1 MSFIMVL
8 SLAYVTIETIDPEPA
23 LAAGEFSCT
32 NSDGAGYVFQSTY
45 SSGTLSILRGSND
58 SSSSFS
64 TSTIETFSSWSHGN
78 IEEVNSLSIT
88 PDGDMYAILKRTN
101 TSQVYFYKLNYN
113 GSGAGTTTH
122 ISSVTS
128 DLGTGDNN
136 AASYYETTSGG
147 TTYKYIFTS
156 KGFFKGNNKA
166 IRLNSDGTYKVIDIT
181 ISSGSSW
188 ASNKAKDFAFIQDS
202 STHDFIA
209 FNSNTDDLLA
219 ATVSHTNI
227 GASNESI
234 SVALS
239 QRASSVGSSMSS
251 NSGAAMT
258 LGDGIVYFLENDDG
272 RLWKYDY
279 ANDTSTGNNTNE
291 FVLTSD
297 SFNTSSNTDG
307 CLLYTSPSPR
317 D

>member
-1 MSFIMVL
+1 MCIR
-8 SLAYVTIETIDPEPA
+8 D
-23 LAAGEFSCT
+23 
-32 NSDGAGYVFQSTY
+32 
-45 SSGTLSILRGSND
+45 
-58 SSSSFS
+58 
-64 TSTIETFSSWSHGN
+64 
-78 IEEVNSLSIT
+78 
-88 PDGDMYAILKRTN
+88 
-101 TSQVYFYKLNYN
+101 
-113 GSGAGTTTH
+113 
-122 ISSVTS
+122 
-128 DLGTGDNN
+128 
-136 AASYYETTSGG
+136 
-147 TTYKYIFTS
+147 
-156 KGFFKGNNKA
+156 
-166 IRLNSDGTYKVIDIT
+166 RLNSDGTYKVIDIT

-279 ANDTSTGNNTNE
+279 ANDTSTGNDTNE

-297 SFNTSSNTDG
+297 SFNSSSNTDG
-307 CLLYTSPSPR
+307 AGCGTGNAEPPAGSVTASAASQGSCSSGAATANFTLSATGTTMYYDLQRRIAVSYTHLTLPTIYSV
-317 D
+317 